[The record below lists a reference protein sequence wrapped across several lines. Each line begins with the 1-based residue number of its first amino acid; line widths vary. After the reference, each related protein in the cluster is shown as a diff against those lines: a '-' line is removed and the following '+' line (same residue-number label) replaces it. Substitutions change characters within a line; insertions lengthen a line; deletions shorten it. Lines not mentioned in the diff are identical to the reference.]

1 VQLLIRRLPFCA
13 LLVLQLLAGRCWAES
28 GAPISCR
35 TAASAAEARFG
46 LPAGLLLAIGRV
58 ESGRLDP
65 ATGAVE
71 PWPWSININ
80 GTGRVFD
87 TQADAITKTRT
98 LRDDG
103 MNSIDVGCF
112 QINLFH
118 HPNAFA
124 SLDEAFDP
132 SANATYAANFLT
144 TLRQRLGTWEEA
156 VAAYHSSVPERGI
169 PYRDRVLGRLG
180 APKLPA
186 ASPVPKMNMVS
197 WTPNPSRSAIRV
209 WTPSAP
215 GQAAYVISIGPA
227 RASAGDGANAVNR
240 PLR

>member
-1 VQLLIRRLPFCA
+1 VQFLMRRLPFCA
-13 LLVLQLLAGRCWAES
+13 LLVLQLLAERCWAES
-28 GAPISCR
+28 GALISCR

-58 ESGRLDP
+58 ESGRLDR

-71 PWPWSININ
+71 PWPWSINVN

-87 TQADAITKTRT
+87 TQADAITKTRA
-98 LRDDG
+98 LRGDG
-103 MNSIDVGCF
+103 ISSIDVGCF

-132 SANATYAANFLT
+132 SANAIYAANFLT

-169 PYRDRVLGRLG
+169 PYRDRVLGRFG
-180 APKLPA
+180 APELPA
-186 ASPVPKMNMVS
+186 ASPMPKINMAS
-197 WTPNPSRSAIRV
+197 WSPNPSRSAIRV

-215 GQAAYVISIGPA
+215 GQAAYVISIRPA
-227 RASAGDGANAVNR
+227 RAMAGDGANAANR
-240 PLR
+240 PLK